1 MPAKC
6 PKRLL
11 ILNCHLVYLSEFSN
25 HLSDIRK
32 GWGIPMKLMKSSALA
47 LVLGLASTSAF
58 AEGVADNYNTYVGIG
73 GGVNIIPDNDAD
85 LTTGLGT
92 TTGEAEFDNGWAAL
106 GTLGVYL
113 DGAWRVEVE
122 GGYRDN
128 ELDSFNG
135 APISGDVNG
144 WSVMFNALKD
154 IPTGSKVTPYVGAGL
169 GVARRTFKVDGLLD
183 DTDTGL
189 AYQGIAGLSV
199 DVGERTQLFA
209 DYRYFRTHD
218 LEYSDD
224 SSGVSLDDWDDENH
238 TIMLGLR
245 FAFNPKA
252 APIVEGPAAPENF
265 VVYFDVDS
273 SQITADAATVLD
285 RVADAAKAGNVVRLD
300 LEGHTSTTASNAYNL
315 DLSEDRVNAVKDAL
329 IARGLDAATLATAFF
344 GETALAVQTG
354 DGVEEPL
361 NRRATIVFGN

>member
-1 MPAKC
+1 
-6 PKRLL
+6 
-11 ILNCHLVYLSEFSN
+11 
-25 HLSDIRK
+25 
-32 GWGIPMKLMKSSALA
+32 MKLMKSSALA
-47 LVLGLASTSAF
+47 LVLGLSSTAAMAGGHLSS
-58 AEGVADNYNTYVGIG
+58 ENSVADSYNTYVGIG

-85 LTTGLGT
+85 LGTGLGT

-122 GGYRDN
+122 GGYREN
-128 ELDSFNG
+128 ELDAFAG
-135 APISGDVNG
+135 APTGGDVDG

-154 IPTGSKVTPYVGAGL
+154 IPNDSNVTPYIGAGL
-169 GVARRTFKVDGLLD
+169 GVARRTFQLDGGLLD

-199 DVGERTQLFA
+199 DIADNVQGFA

-218 LEYSDD
+218 LEYADD
-224 SSGVSLDDWDDENH
+224 STGVSLQDWDDENH

-273 SQITADAATVLD
+273 SAITADAATVLD
-285 RVADAAKAGNVVRLD
+285 RVADAAKAGGVVRLD

-329 IARGLDAATLATAFF
+329 VARGLDAATLATAFF

>member
-1 MPAKC
+1 MKMIRTGAVV
-6 PKRLL
+6 LAVGL
-11 ILNCHLVYLSEFSN
+11 TATSAMADG
-25 HLSDIRK
+25 HLSSDR
-32 GWGIPMKLMKSSALA
+32 
-47 LVLGLASTSAF
+47 
-58 AEGVADNYNTYVGIG
+58 VADKYNTYVGVG
-73 GGVNIIPDNDAD
+73 GGINIIPDNSATLGTALGSASGDAD
-85 LTTGLGT
+85 
-92 TTGEAEFDNGWAAL
+92 FDNGWAAL

-113 DGAWRVEVE
+113 DNAWRVEVE
-122 GGYRDN
+122 GGYREND
-128 ELDSFNG
+128 LDSFGG
-135 APISGDVNG
+135 APTSAEVDG

-154 IPTGSKVTPYVGAGL
+154 IPNSSRVTPYIGAGL
-169 GVARRTFKVDGLLD
+169 GIARRNFQIDGLLD
-183 DTDTGL
+183 DDDTGL
-189 AYQGIAGLSV
+189 AYQGIAGVSV
-199 DVGERTQLFA
+199 DVGEQTQLFA

-218 LEYSDD
+218 LDYADD
-224 SSGVSLDDWDDENH
+224 TSGASLTDWDDENH

-273 SQITADAATVLD
+273 SQITPDASAVLD
-285 RVADAAKAGNVVRLD
+285 RVADAAKAGGVVRLD

-315 DLSEDRVNAVKDAL
+315 DLSEDRVNAVKAAL
-329 IARGLDAATLATAFF
+329 VQRGLDEATLATAFF